1 MVLLLSG
8 CAVAQ
13 YELGGGTCGRIA
25 LRREVAGMWSGMMW
39 PIYHDLI
46 WSIHIVLQCF
56 IQCFTYDLHVGFV
69 FVMWPFKL
77 GALIASWF
85 LDREPGFGIA
95 WVWECINR
103 FASGIH
109 WDWWLRWGPRVWVLQ
124 RVLSSCCR
132 CELLDDLFTID
143 TWGQNLTTK
152 CFPQFHRFVHPDL
165 LAAVTRST
173 GRMHFPWVLKTQ
185 TLSCAWRCWAKVTTR
200 KCALVVGK

>member
-1 MVLLLSG
+1 MF
-8 CAVAQ
+8 
-13 YELGGGTCGRIA
+13 Y
-25 LRREVAGMWSGMMW
+25 
-39 PIYHDLI
+39 
-46 WSIHIVLQCF
+46 F
-56 IQCFTYDLHVGFV
+56 DLHVGFV

-124 RVLSSCCR
+124 MVLSSCCR

-152 CFPQFHRFVHPDL
+152 CFPQFHRVVHPDL

-185 TLSCAWRCWAKVTTR
+185 TLSCVWRCWAKVTTR
-200 KCALVVGK
+200 KCALVVGKLITICRFAKRTFFNKNLLFESSFRTCAPLTFGRQLHF

>member
-1 MVLLLSG
+1 MLPHHGAATICYCQAVQWRSTNWVVAPAVELLS
-8 CAVAQ
+8 
-13 YELGGGTCGRIA
+13 EERWL
-25 LRREVAGMWSGMMW
+25 AGMWSGMMW
-39 PIYHDLI
+39 PIYTDLS
-46 WSIHIVLQCF
+46 WFIHIVLQCF

-95 WVWECINR
+95 WVRECINR

-124 RVLSSCCR
+124 MVLSSCCR

-152 CFPQFHRFVHPDL
+152 CFPQFHRFVHPE
-165 LAAVTRST
+165 
-173 GRMHFPWVLKTQ
+173 
-185 TLSCAWRCWAKVTTR
+185 
-200 KCALVVGK
+200 VVYHRWNFS